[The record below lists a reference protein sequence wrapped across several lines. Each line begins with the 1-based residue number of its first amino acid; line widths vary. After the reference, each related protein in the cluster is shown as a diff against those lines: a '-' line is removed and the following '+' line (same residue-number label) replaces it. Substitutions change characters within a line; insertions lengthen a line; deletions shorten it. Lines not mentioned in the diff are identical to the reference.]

1 MLLRVL
7 LWTLLYLVSLGTS
20 ERITTY
26 FLNSDYSLYNPL
38 PSDITLCYR
47 LQPMMYNG
55 IDYYWPTII
64 GFGNIRSD
72 FTDMDEGFAFGT
84 WESGPWMGVKNRTNT
99 NYAWVSLGP
108 KFMHDV
114 QIWRHTCLSMNFYTG
129 HVKLFENGKERYRT
143 QSDLIQKQ
151 EQWMNHVSV
160 GCMYKSTGETEYMS
174 MYGRVT
180 YVQVFG
186 NILIDTKMEEIT
198 ECGSRHEGDLLCWNF
213 TKWVRSGVK
222 KNIRKESLDWDS
234 VIRRSVNE
242 SYHVMLWRQNLA

>member
-72 FTDMDEGFAFGT
+72 FSDMDEAFAFGNF
-84 WESGPWMGVKNRTNT
+84 ESGPWIGVKNRTNT

-108 KFMHDV
+108 NFMHDV
-114 QIWRHTCLSMNFYTG
+114 QICRHTCLSMNFYTG
-129 HVKLFENGKERYRT
+129 HITLFENGKERYRT
-143 QSDLIQKQ
+143 IGHSQI
-151 EQWMNHVSV
+151 
-160 GCMYKSTGETEYMS
+160 
-174 MYGRVT
+174 
-180 YVQVFG
+180 
-186 NILIDTKMEEIT
+186 
-198 ECGSRHEGDLLCWNF
+198 
-213 TKWVRSGVK
+213 
-222 KNIRKESLDWDS
+222 
-234 VIRRSVNE
+234 
-242 SYHVMLWRQNLA
+242 